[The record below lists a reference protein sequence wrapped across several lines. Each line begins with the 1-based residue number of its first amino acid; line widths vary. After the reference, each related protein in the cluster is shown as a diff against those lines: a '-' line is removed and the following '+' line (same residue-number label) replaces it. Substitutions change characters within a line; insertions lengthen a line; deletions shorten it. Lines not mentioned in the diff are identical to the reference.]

1 MTTTASMPA
10 TYGPLQFPGRAGLT
24 LWQFS
29 RARRLGLIS
38 GPDAG
43 GGRWSAAVFN
53 DALARIDA
61 VRQAVGTMPD
71 VGAVRAEEQLAERFS
86 MTVHSG
92 TAAELARRGH
102 LPVVGDHKGHALYCG
117 LALGNLTNRRK
128 VERASAAGQLHLRD
142 VVPLYRQADL
152 DRLARSRR
160 VDWAAVR
167 ATPKGHRSP
176 LAGAPHPEEADSRTV
191 RALTLA
197 LSRQRRATVRRVGPR
212 AVDRSPGTLSTGVL
226 Q

>member
-1 MTTTASMPA
+1 MTTTASMLA

-24 LWQFS
+24 LWQFG
-29 RARRLGLIS
+29 RARRLGLIP

-61 VRQAVGTMPD
+61 IRQAVGTMPD

-117 LALGNLTNRRK
+117 LALGNLTDRRK
-128 VERASAAGQLHLRD
+128 VERASAAGPLHLRD
-142 VVPLYRQADL
+142 AAAQVLGIRETDLDHLLRAGLLTPAATARSWWNKRDVVQLYRQADL

-167 ATPKGHRSP
+167 ATAKGHRSL
-176 LAGAPHPEEADSRTV
+176 LA
-191 RALTLA
+191 ALPTQKKQTA
-197 LSRQRRATVRRVGPR
+197 GQ
-212 AVDRSPGTLSTGVL
+212 
-226 Q
+226 